1 MVVEKRIVFIQVLMY
16 IMFIMWSLSLLLSI
30 FYKDDWIYYVRFGVF
45 FALLGIIFLVFKKGD
60 KTLIEIDE
68 NSINNNKKILYTF
81 MIGYLAQIL
90 LVNFLSDYSTII
102 YITTTIIMVG
112 VSTVGLVTNA
122 KILLDNKK
130 DK

>member
-1 MVVEKRIVFIQVLMY
+1 MVVEKRVVFVQVLMY

-45 FALLGIIFLVFKKGD
+45 FALLGIIFLVFKRGD

-68 NSINNNKKILYTF
+68 NSIGNNKKILYTF

-90 LVNFLSDYSTII
+90 LVNFLGDYSTII
-102 YITTTIIMVG
+102 YIATTIVMVG
-112 VSTVGLVTNA
+112 VSTVGLIINA

>member
-1 MVVEKRIVFIQVLMY
+1 MVVEKRVVFVQVLMY

-45 FALLGIIFLVFKKGD
+45 FALLGVIFLVFKRGD

-68 NSINNNKKILYTF
+68 NSIGNNKKILYTF

-90 LVNFLSDYSTII
+90 LVNFLGDYSTII
-102 YITTTIIMVG
+102 YIATTIVMVG
-112 VSTVGLVTNA
+112 VSTVGLITNA

>member
-1 MVVEKRIVFIQVLMY
+1 MVVEKRVVFVQVLMY

-45 FALLGIIFLVFKKGD
+45 FALLGIIFLVFKRGD

-68 NSINNNKKILYTF
+68 NSIGNNKKILYTF

-90 LVNFLSDYSTII
+90 LVNFLGDYSTII
-102 YITTTIIMVG
+102 YIATTIVMVG
-112 VSTVGLVTNA
+112 VSTVGLITNA

>member
-1 MVVEKRIVFIQVLMY
+1 MVVEKRVVFIQVLMY

-60 KTLIEIDE
+60 KTLIKIDE

>member
-45 FALLGIIFLVFKKGD
+45 FALLGIIFLIFKKGD

-122 KILLDNKK
+122 KILLDNTK

>member
-1 MVVEKRIVFIQVLMY
+1 MVVEKRVVFIQVLMY

-45 FALLGIIFLVFKKGD
+45 FALLGIIFLIFKKGD

>member
-1 MVVEKRIVFIQVLMY
+1 MVVEKRVVFIQVLMY

-45 FALLGIIFLVFKKGD
+45 FALLGIIFLIFKKGD

-122 KILLDNKK
+122 KILLDNTK

>member
-45 FALLGIIFLVFKKGD
+45 FALLGIIFLIFKKGD